1 MLIDCI
7 DAFLTK
13 SQHGLGNLRL
23 PTRPVRAVE
32 HLQIRDIGRLIAT
45 YTCNSFNYRTIKNLM
60 NLSVTRYYSSFF
72 FLSFFRPL
80 IYEFAE
86 RN

>member
-13 SQHGLGNLRL
+13 SQHGLGNRRL
-23 PTRPVRAVE
+23 PTSPVKTVE

-45 YTCNSFNYRTIKNLM
+45 YACKSFNYRTIKNLM
-60 NLSVTRYYSSFF
+60 NLSVTRYHSSFF
-72 FLSFFRPL
+72 FLFFFFSPSNL
-80 IYEFAE
+80 
-86 RN
+86 